1 MCRIF
6 MDEDSNVTE
15 QYNLPTHYY
24 AKDPDPKIAG
34 GISWAISQYPKTGN
48 QLSIEGNGTRPELFQ
63 YFPAKNF
70 TKIIRIKQKLSG

>member
-1 MCRIF
+1 

-34 GISWAISQYPKTGN
+34 GISWEISQYPKTGN
-48 QLSIEGNGTRPELFQ
+48 QLSIEGNGSATRVISIF
-63 YFPAKNF
+63 
-70 TKIIRIKQKLSG
+70 SG